1 MSVDDRPDFA
11 GSLGNRHYDPATYS
25 NSMADRPDYAASMK
39 PLDKNGRDFDS
50 ISNDLYRQLIGNQ
63 TTLYAQKIS
72 PIKVFT
78 VCVDQM
84 SGKYM
89 AFLGSDP
96 AQRVTGDSRLEAVAL
111 LLAHTKTIVMTE
123 ID

>member
-1 MSVDDRPDFA
+1 M
-11 GSLGNRHYDPATYS
+11 
-25 NSMADRPDYAASMK
+25 NSIEDRPDYAGSMN
-39 PLDKNGRDFDS
+39 PLTNPADQVRRRIQDQGG
-50 ISNDLYRQLIGNQ
+50 IA
-63 TTLYAQKIS
+63 AQFGSYSAS